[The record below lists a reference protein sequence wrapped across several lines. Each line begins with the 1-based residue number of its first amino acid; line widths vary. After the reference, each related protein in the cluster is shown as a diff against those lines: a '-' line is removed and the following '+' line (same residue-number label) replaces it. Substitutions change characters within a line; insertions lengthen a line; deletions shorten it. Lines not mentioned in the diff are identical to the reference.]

1 MTAEEYREAHGD
13 TFVEWL
19 RDNTVECACE
29 HKYGADETK
38 RRGDVIDVQTEI
50 TCRRCFVPIGL
61 HPVSL
66 RAPIPGPAP
75 PAPLPAAA
83 AAAVLPD
90 ARAPQAASPP
100 AAFPQWR
107 GFLGSPS
114 RAAPS
119 RVPPAALPRA
129 ALPRA

>member
-1 MTAEEYREAHGD
+1 MPTQMTAEEYCEAHGA

-75 PAPLPAAA
+75 NGRKRLP
-83 AAAVLPD
+83 V
-90 ARAPQAASPP
+90 
-100 AAFPQWR
+100 
-107 GFLGSPS
+107 
-114 RAAPS
+114 
-119 RVPPAALPRA
+119 
-129 ALPRA
+129 

>member
-1 MTAEEYREAHGD
+1 MKKTKTQMTAEEYCEAHGG

-19 RDNTVECACE
+19 QDNTVECACE

-38 RRGDVIDVQTEI
+38 RRGEVIDAETEI

-90 ARAPQAASPP
+90 ARAPQA
-100 AAFPQWR
+100 
-107 GFLGSPS
+107 
-114 RAAPS
+114 
-119 RVPPAALPRA
+119 
-129 ALPRA
+129 

>member
-29 HKYGADETK
+29 HKYGSDETK

-75 PAPLPAAA
+75 PAPLPAYH
-83 AAAVLPD
+83 
-90 ARAPQAASPP
+90 PP
-100 AAFPQWR
+100 KRQVKHPVQPIKTGR
-107 GFLGSPS
+107 S
-114 RAAPS
+114 
-119 RVPPAALPRA
+119 PRA
-129 ALPRA
+129 SFDIYHEGTST